1 MSDHHSDPIE
11 ENIDTH
17 PLKLAIMVAVGAA
30 GLILGIVMLAQY
42 AVGTHNLGVTVEAA
56 NTPVA
61 IAQRI
66 GPLTTLATD
75 TASAAA
81 PATAIVTT
89 TKAPVVATMTTPVA
103 AIAIPA
109 AIPAKPALAVA
120 SGESV
125 FKASCTVCHSAGIAG
140 APKAGEKAAWT
151 ARIAKGKPTL
161 YEHAIKGFNAMPA
174 KGGNG
179 ALGDA
184 DVKAAVD
191 YMVAL
196 VK

>member
-1 MSDHHSDPIE
+1 MSDHHPDPIE

-42 AVGTHNLGVTVEAA
+42 AVGTHNLGATVDTA
-56 NTPVA
+56 NTPAAV
-61 IAQRI
+61 AQRI
-66 GPLTTLATD
+66 GPLTTLAADAAT
-75 TASAAA
+75 TSAPAVAIVSTTPAPAAA
-81 PATAIVTT
+81 KVA
-89 TKAPVVATMTTPVA
+89 APVVAM
-103 AIAIPA
+103 AIPA
-109 AIPAKPALAVA
+109 AAKPATIAA

-125 FKASCTVCHSAGIAG
+125 YKAGCTVCHSAGIAG
-140 APKAGEKAAWT
+140 APKAGEKAAWSP
-151 ARIAKGKPTL
+151 RIAKGKPTL

-174 KGGNG
+174 KGGNA
-179 ALGDA
+179 ALADA

-196 VK
+196 IK